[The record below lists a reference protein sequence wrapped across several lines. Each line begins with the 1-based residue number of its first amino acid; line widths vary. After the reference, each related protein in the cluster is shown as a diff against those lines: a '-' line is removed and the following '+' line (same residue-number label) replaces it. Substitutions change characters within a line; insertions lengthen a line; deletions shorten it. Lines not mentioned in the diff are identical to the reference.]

1 MSALG
6 TTDLA
11 RFRGRLR
18 VEKLLTKLCQP
29 FLLNDATEVCLADA
43 EAADVSDASDAD
55 CQSQS
60 LKLSVSGGNFFGNT
74 PPEASEFTQ
83 KKQQISAE
91 HQSLHNLTKEIG

>member
-43 EAADVSDASDAD
+43 D

-60 LKLSVSGGNFFGNT
+60 LKLSVSGGNFVGNT
-74 PPEASEFTQ
+74 ALPPASTAPASEFTQ
-83 KKQQISAE
+83 KNQQQIQKISAE
-91 HQSLHNLTKEIG
+91 LETLHNLTKEIG

>member
-29 FLLNDATEVCLADA
+29 FLLNDATEVCLKDV
-43 EAADVSDASDAD
+43 EAADADASDAD

-60 LKLSVSGGNFFGNT
+60 LKLSVSGGNFLGNT
-74 PPEASEFTQ
+74 PPASSEFTQ